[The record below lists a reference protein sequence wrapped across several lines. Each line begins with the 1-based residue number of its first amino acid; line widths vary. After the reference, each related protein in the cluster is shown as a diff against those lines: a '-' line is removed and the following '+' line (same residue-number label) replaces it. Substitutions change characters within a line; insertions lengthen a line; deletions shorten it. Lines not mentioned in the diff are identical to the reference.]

1 MLMMTMIFFIQSCH
15 DEEDEDGE
23 EVKSFE
29 VGGQSL
35 WVRLRGGF

>member
-1 MLMMTMIFFIQSCH
+1 MLLLCPSTIHSVITPPFQSCH

-29 VGGQSL
+29 VGDQSL
-35 WVRLRGGF
+35 

>member
-1 MLMMTMIFFIQSCH
+1 MPVWQSCH

-29 VGGQSL
+29 VSDFSL
-35 WVRLRGGF
+35 DLCLYVAIV